1 MPSTR
6 SSFVDRFAVGAS
18 LHAAIIVV
26 FALGGSAAAQTKEAP
41 PSKAMDSSKAAPQQ
55 KPGAPFRDNPAAKS
69 AGSAIPGGI
78 VRWSET
84 GTRSCRMGKRSWPAL
99 GETCYYPIDIMQKP
113 GVITVTRVG
122 AGKSE
127 SAKVQVDAFDYGVQ
141 EVELPDIPQRDPS
154 PADLKRV
161 AREGQLLAKLWQR
174 REGPRQFTLPL
185 GPPAKPLPTGKAFG
199 AGRVFNGK
207 PASQPHM
214 GTDYPIGPGNP
225 IIAVAD
231 GTVALAEDLF
241 NPGNAVFID
250 HGDGLISES
259 FHLSEMSVK
268 AGDMVKKGDVIGK
281 VGSTGR
287 STGPHLFF
295 GVRWHGARINPRFL
309 LEDPS
314 RITPVR

>member
-1 MPSTR
+1 MISTR
-6 SSFVDRFAVGAS
+6 LNIVDRLAVGAS
-18 LHAAIIVV
+18 WL
-26 FALGGSAAAQTKEAP
+26 ALAMIAVIPISAAAQTKQAP
-41 PSKAMDSSKAAPQQ
+41 PKAADAAKSAAPQ
-55 KPGAPFRDNPAAKS
+55 KPAAPFKDNPDART

-99 GETCYYPIDIMQKP
+99 GDTCYYPIDILQKP
-113 GVITVTRVG
+113 GLITVTRIG

-127 SAKVQVDAFDYGVQ
+127 SAKVRIDPFDYGTQ
-141 EVELPDIPQRDPS
+141 AVELPDIPQRDPS
-154 PADLKRV
+154 RADLKRI

-185 GPPAKPLPTGKAFG
+185 GPPAKPLPAGKAFG
-199 AGRVFNGK
+199 VNRVFDGK

-214 GTDYPIGPGNP
+214 GIDYPIGPGNP
-225 IIAVAD
+225 VIAVAD
-231 GTVALAEDLF
+231 GTVALADDLF
-241 NPGNAVFID
+241 NPGNAVFVD

-268 AGDMVKKGDVIGK
+268 AGDTVKKGDVIGK
-281 VGSTGR
+281 VGTTGR

-314 RITPVR
+314 KIAAVR